1 LGRCISVFDL
11 TCDISLSNDLLHLF
25 SLQMN
30 ESLFPC
36 ELSKENLSSVKD
48 TVEMVVKEWGEKSL
62 TELEAEE
69 RLSYSCEKVGLF

>member
-1 LGRCISVFDL
+1 
-11 TCDISLSNDLLHLF
+11 
-25 SLQMN
+25 MN

-36 ELSKENLSSVKD
+36 ELSKETLSFVKD
-48 TVEMVVKEWGEKSL
+48 TVEMAVKEWREKSL

>member
-36 ELSKENLSSVKD
+36 ELSKETLSSVKD